1 MIEVQFRGSLLK
13 QNKEGSVR
21 RGVTRGQETGELVP
35 VGGRGPGVGF
45 GLASGSVAGDR
56 GE

>member
-21 RGVTRGQETGELVP
+21 RGVTRGQETGEVVP
-35 VGGRGPGVGF
+35 AGGRGPGVGF
-45 GLASGSVAGDR
+45 GSASGSVAGDR
-56 GE
+56 GA